1 MKIVELFT
9 NFAKDESGAVT
20 IDWVVLAAAIVGL
33 GIAVFSVITNS
44 TETIAGNIDATLQAN
59 STLDT
64 TLDGS

>member
-1 MKIVELFT
+1 MKFVELFK

-44 TETIAGNIDATLQAN
+44 TETIASNVDTALQGQQ
-59 STLDT
+59 TLDT